1 MTISVFHRLSCLLLL
16 STLMFTACSGTK
28 KTSSSSQDSSSQ
40 IVDEGYERV
49 QAKNS
54 KQSNIQVNPNEEIPS
69 NISLNDM
76 LQQLPGV
83 MVQGQGAYAKITVSG
98 ASASFMSGTSPLF
111 VVNGMTIGTDY
122 STVFNMIRPNDV
134 SSLNVLK
141 GSDATLY
148 GTRGANGVI
157 LIRTKKQ

>member
-1 MTISVFHRLSCLLLL
+1 MNIHVSRCQKCLLLFAII
-16 STLMFTACSGTK
+16 MFTACSGTK
-28 KTSSSSQDSSSQ
+28 NTSSSDQDPSSQ

-54 KQSNIQVNPNEEIPS
+54 NQSNIQVNPNEDMPS
-69 NISLNDM
+69 NRSLNDM

-83 MVQGQGAYAKITVSG
+83 SVQGQGAYAKISVSG

-122 STVFNMIRPNDV
+122 STVHNMIHPNDV
-134 SSLNVLK
+134 TSLNVLK

-157 LIRTKKQ
+157 LIRTK